1 MQITIKDKTFDILD
15 IIDKTDRTFI
25 YVDTESNVDELAD
38 AIQGKIDITVNDGD
52 NLVTVASGTYK
63 GTYIVQTATQRYL
76 EAFKKAEPTPDT
88 VAQLNEQITNLELTL
103 CELYESKGV

>member
-1 MQITIKDKTFDILD
+1 MQIIIKDKTFDVLD
-15 IIDKTDRTFI
+15 ITDKTDRTFI

-63 GTYIVQTATQRYL
+63 GTYIVQTVTQRYL
-76 EAFKKAEPTPDT
+76 EAFKKAEPAPDT
-88 VAQLNEQITNLELTL
+88 VAQLNKQITNLELAL
-103 CELYESKGV
+103 CELYESKEV